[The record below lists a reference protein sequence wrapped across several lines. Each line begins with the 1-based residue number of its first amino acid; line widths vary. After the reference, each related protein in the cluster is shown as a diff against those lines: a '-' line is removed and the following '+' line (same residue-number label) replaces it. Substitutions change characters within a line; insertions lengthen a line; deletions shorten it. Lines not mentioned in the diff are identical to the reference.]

1 MQGTQVRSLVRTL
14 TAHIQ
19 WGAAKTNK
27 CVCALSCP
35 TLCNSMTVARQA
47 PLSMGFSRQKYWSGL
62 LFPFPEDLPGPGIK
76 SMSPALQEG
85 SIWIVNKHMKIV
97 SVLLFKEIWV
107 KTTVRPLCTLIFM
120 GSIKRLTISRCWR
133 YKEKQNSHTL
143 LVGMQSSK
151 KLGNTGSWYS

>member
-35 TLCNSMTVARQA
+35 TLCDSMTVARQA

-62 LFPFPEDLPGPGIK
+62 LFPSPGDLPDPGIEP
-76 SMSPALQEG
+76 MSLVSPTVAGGFFTTALPRKP
-85 SIWIVNKHMKIV
+85 INK
-97 SVLLFKEIWV
+97 
-107 KTTVRPLCTLIFM
+107 
-120 GSIKRLTISRCWR
+120 
-133 YKEKQNSHTL
+133 
-143 LVGMQSSK
+143 
-151 KLGNTGSWYS
+151 